1 MSKSK
6 KNVDIIDENINH
18 VTNQGT
24 SAKLKEKNEKVETS
38 IEKNIENDEKN
49 ISIQN
54 IEEINHSEEEKNE
67 ITDIKEITHE
77 KEEKSN
83 NSDSMKPPKVDDSVE
98 APKVE
103 DSIEKNTEKKSH
115 KTLIGVSIAFIVIL
129 ILGLLFSTVF
139 ALATSNSYTVI
150 KGVSIKDIDVSG
162 LTREQALEKLTAA
175 FNNKVSQKI
184 TLKHNE
190 FELEVVPSQFG
201 VSFDLDKAI
210 DLAYNKGRTRKY
222 I

>member
-6 KNVDIIDENINH
+6 KNVDIIDENIND

-77 KEEKSN
+77 KQEKSN

-139 ALATSNSYTVI
+139 ALATSNSNTVI

-162 LTREQALEKLTAA
+162 LTREQALAKLTAA

-190 FELEVVPSQFG
+190 FELEVVPSQFS
-201 VSFDLDKAI
+201 VSFDLNNAI
-210 DLAYNKGRTRKY
+210 DMAYNKGRTRKY